1 MKKGILFLLTFL
13 VSWVGVQKAQAQVIN
28 AQTGDVLWYGS
39 TLDAAVQKCAEGE
52 YVYLYNVSQNKF
64 LNVGG
69 AYGVHAMLSSVGM
82 RLKITRTTYNYSTVY
97 TIMGRIDNEAQG
109 SYMSPNNGGNDIY
122 MDRIGTYDS
131 GANGS
136 ATFSQPN
143 WQFAVTRGSET
154 VNGTSYTTYTYKISN
169 YHRNNTNYV
178 GTNGT
183 NSSTV
188 YFVGQNGNN
197 NNWRI
202 ITEEDYLAAMDKV
215 TWGEVDLGSLVKDA
229 DFGRDNM
236 DGRYWVWSTN
246 GEGDDPDTDTDAENA
261 EYTKDGWVVSGNNIH
276 WHQRNQD
283 KMCNGL
289 VFPSNGAA
297 SCNIPAATIGGNV
310 TTSGW
315 SGAFA
320 TDNYRGA
327 CAEYY
332 AAEIYNEVNSLT
344 QQLTLSKVDNLK
356 EGLYKLTA
364 QALYYDDVD
373 GTTNNEVA
381 FFVVKT
387 TNGGETTEQ
396 RLPIIPMNKVSNN
409 ITPHS
414 GVSAG
419 YVFDDDEDAYL
430 LNFFV
435 ELKEN
440 TLIEMGIQTEKAE
453 GWTVVGNIHLYAHG
467 KQVVCMD
474 EDWTERETITYV
486 EHGQPKTETDNPYK
500 ITGCYNADYSYPTT
514 LYLQRTFT
522 LNKWNTICLP
532 FDIDGSS
539 VRQAFGEDTKMSRL
553 KGVRGSRILFE
564 KVDLDLEG
572 ISAGVPYIIMPTRE
586 PDVASGV
593 THEEEVGNGG
603 EFHTIQIE
611 GPVYFIPGITSQNYI
626 TTEKELPALQVEEGE
641 KTTPDDVQL
650 YFKGTYYKTTVGS
663 TTSQYDNYVISKGTM
678 YHLTNTKPVTLYAS
692 YAYLYAEKDATGSA
706 KTLTLSVD
714 GVDDGENVITA
725 IEGVIPDDAASIE
738 DSNVYTLNGQKLG
751 GQGRLNSLQKG
762 IYIKNGKKYVVK

>member
-13 VSWVGVQKAQAQVIN
+13 VSLVGVQKAQAQVIN

-39 TLDAAVQKCAEGE
+39 TLDAAVEACEHEE
-52 YVYLYNVSQNKF
+52 YVYLYNVDQDKF

-82 RLKITRTTYNYSTVY
+82 RVKIAKHTVQSWMQTVTYY

-109 SYMSPNNGGNDIY
+109 SYLSPNGVYKVNNNGTISGLDIY
-122 MDRIGTYDS
+122 MDRVGETTDGDQYS
-131 GANGS
+131 R
-136 ATFSQPN
+136 PN
-143 WQFAVTRGSET
+143 WRFTVTQGSET
-154 VNGTSYTTYTYKISN
+154 VNGQSYTTYTYKIYNNDRSN
-169 YHRNNTNYV
+169 PNYL
-178 GTNGT
+178 GTNGAT
-183 NSSTV
+183 SSSV
-188 YFVGQNGNN
+188 YFVEQNGNN
-197 NNWRI
+197 NKWRI
-202 ITEEDYLAAMDKV
+202 ITEQDYLAAMDKV

-246 GEGDDPDTDTDAENA
+246 GEGGTPETGTDAEH
-261 EYTKDGWVVSGNNIH
+261 ETYTKDGWVVTGDNIH

-283 KMCNGL
+283 KMCNGYEL
-289 VFPSNGAA
+289 SGR
-297 SCNIPAATIGGNV
+297 TITPTIVGTNV
-310 TTSGW
+310 MSSGQ
-315 SGAFA
+315 
-320 TDNYRGA
+320 TDHDGFRNSY
-327 CAEYY
+327 AEYF

-344 QQLTLSKVDNLK
+344 QKLTLSKVDNLK

-364 QALYYDDVD
+364 QALYYDDGD
-373 GTTNNEVA
+373 GTTNDDVS

-387 TNGGETTEQ
+387 TNNGVPSEQ

-419 YVFDDDEDAYL
+419 KVFDSNDKAYL
-430 LNFFV
+430 LEFFV
-435 ELKEN
+435 ELQEN
-440 TLIEMGIQTEKAE
+440 TLIEMGIETTKAK
-453 GWTVVGNIHLYAHG
+453 GWTVIGNIHLYAHG

-474 EDWTERETITYV
+474 EDWTDRETISYV
-486 EHGQPKTETDNPYK
+486 EHGQTTTKTGNPYE

-532 FDIDGSS
+532 FDINGSS
-539 VRQAFGEDTKMSRL
+539 IRQAFGEDCCVSRL
-553 KGVRGSRILFE
+553 KGVRGTRILFE

-572 ISAGVPYIIMPTRE
+572 MSAGVPYIIRPTRE

-593 THEEEVGNGG
+593 EHTEEVGNGG
-603 EFHTIQIE
+603 EFHTITIE
-611 GPVYFIPGITSQNYI
+611 GPVYFIPGMTGQNLSS
-626 TTEKELPALQVEEGE
+626 TVQALPALQVVEGE

-650 YFKGTYYKTTVGS
+650 YFEGTYYKKTVGS

-692 YAYLYAEKDATGSA
+692 YAYLYHDKDASGSA
-706 KTLTLSVD
+706 KTFTMSIN
-714 GVDDGENVITA
+714 GVDEGENVMTA
-725 IEGVIPDDAASIE
+725 IEGITPDAVSIE

-751 GQGRLNSLQKG
+751 GNSLQKG
-762 IYIKNGKKYVVK
+762 IYIKNGKKFVVK

>member
-13 VSWVGVQKAQAQVIN
+13 ISLVGGQKVQAQVID

-39 TLDAAVQKCAEGE
+39 TLQQAVQKCADGE

-82 RLKITRTTYNYSTVY
+82 RLKIERTTYQGTTVY
-97 TIMGRIDNEAQG
+97 TIMGRIDNAAQG
-109 SYMSPNNGGNDIY
+109 SYMSPNGSGYDIY
-122 MDRIGTYDS
+122 MDRDD
-131 GANGS
+131 AAQNGEQYS
-136 ATFSQPN
+136 RPN
-143 WQFAVTRGSET
+143 WQFSVTQGSQT
-154 VNGTSYTTYTYKISN
+154 VNGTSYTTYTYKIYN
-169 YHRNNTNYV
+169 YNRNNPNYL
-178 GTNGT
+178 GTNGA
-183 NSSTV
+183 NSSSV
-188 YFVGQNGNN
+188 YFVGSNGSNN
-197 NNWRI
+197 EWRI
-202 ITEEDYLAAMDKV
+202 ITEQDYLDAMDKV

-246 GEGDDPDTDTDAENA
+246 GEGGEPETGIDAEDQT
-261 EYTKDGWVVSGNNIH
+261 YTKDGWVLSGSNVH

-283 KMCNGL
+283 KMCNGYEL
-289 VFPSNGAA
+289 SGRSITSDIVGSNVMPSG
-297 SCNIPAATIGGNV
+297 S
-310 TTSGW
+310 TTDHDGFRNS
-315 SGAFA
+315 
-320 TDNYRGA
+320 Y
-327 CAEYY
+327 AEYY

-381 FFVVKT
+381 YFIVKT
-387 TNGGETTEQ
+387 TNDGVTSEQ

-409 ITPHS
+409 ITPKS

-419 YVFDDDEDAYL
+419 KVFDSDPNAYL

-440 TLIEMGIQTEKAE
+440 TLIEMGIETTKAE

-486 EHGQPKTETDNPYK
+486 EHGVEKTETDNPYK

-532 FDIDGSS
+532 FDINGSS
-539 VRQAFGEDTKMSRL
+539 IRQAFGEDCNVSRL
-553 KGVRGSRILFE
+553 KGVRGTRILFE
-564 KVDLDLEG
+564 KVDLDTEG
-572 ISAGVPYIIMPTRE
+572 MTAGVPYIIRPTRE

-603 EFHTIQIE
+603 KYHTIRIE
-611 GPVYFIPGITSQNYI
+611 GPVYFIPGMTSQSYI
-626 TTEKELPALQVEEGE
+626 TTAQALPALQVVEGI
-641 KTTPDDVQL
+641 KTNSDDVQL

-663 TTSQYDNYVISKGTM
+663 TTSQYDNYVISKGKM

-692 YAYLYAEKDATGSA
+692 YAYLYHDKDASGSA
-706 KTLTLSVD
+706 KSFTMSIN
-714 GVDDGENVITA
+714 GVDEGENVMTA
-725 IEGVIPDDAASIE
+725 IEGITPDEASIE
-738 DSNVYTLNGQKLG
+738 DSNVYTLNGQRLG
-751 GQGRLNSLQKG
+751 NSSLQKG
-762 IYIKNGKKYVVK
+762 IYIKNGRKYVVK

>member
-1 MKKGILFLLTFL
+1 MKIRILFLLTFL
-13 VSWVGVQKAQAQVIN
+13 ISLVSGQKVQAQVID
-28 AQTGDVLWYGS
+28 ARTGDVLWYGS
-39 TLDAAVQKCAEGE
+39 TLQQAVQKCANGE

-82 RLKITRTTYNYSTVY
+82 RLKITQTRYGTSTVY

-109 SYMSPNNGGNDIY
+109 SYMSPNNSGNDIY

-131 GANGS
+131 GANQS
-136 ATFSQPN
+136 TTYSQPN
-143 WQFAVTRGSET
+143 WLFSVTQGSQI
-154 VNGTSYTTYTYKISN
+154 VNGTSYTTYTYKIHN
-169 YHRNNTNYV
+169 YHRNSTSYV

-188 YFVGQNGNN
+188 YFVGENGNN

-202 ITEEDYLAAMDKV
+202 ITEQDYLDAMDKV

-246 GEGDDPDTDTDAENA
+246 GEGGAPETGEDAEH
-261 EYTKDGWVVSGNNIH
+261 ETYTKDGWVLSGSNIH

-283 KMCNGL
+283 KMCNAF
-289 VFPSNGAA
+289 VFTEVEDATNNYRIQA
-297 SCNIPAATIGGNV
+297 STIGTNV

-315 SGAFA
+315 SGRYA
-320 TDNYRGA
+320 TDSYRSA
-327 CAEYY
+327 CAEYF
-332 AAEIYNEVNSLT
+332 AAEIYNEINSLT

-364 QALYYDDVD
+364 QALYYDDVN
-373 GTTNNEVA
+373 GTTNDEVA
-381 FFVVKT
+381 YFVVRT
-387 TNGGETTEQ
+387 TNDGVPTEQ

-409 ITPHS
+409 ITAKS

-419 YVFDDDEDAYL
+419 YVFDHNPDAYL

-440 TLIEMGIQTEKAE
+440 TLIEMGIETTKAE

-474 EDWTERETITYV
+474 EDWTEMETITYV

-522 LNKWNTICLP
+522 LGKWNTICLP
-532 FDIDGSS
+532 FDINGSS
-539 VRQAFGEDTKMSRL
+539 IRQAFGEDCNVSRL
-553 KGVRGSRILFE
+553 KGVRGTRILFE
-564 KVDLDLEG
+564 KVDLDTEG
-572 ISAGVPYIIMPTRE
+572 MTAGVPYIIRPTRE

-626 TTEKELPALQVEEGE
+626 TTAQALPALQVVEGS
-641 KTTPDDVQL
+641 KTNSDDVQL
-650 YFKGTYYKTTVGS
+650 YFKGTYYKTYVGS
-663 TTSQYDNYVISKGTM
+663 TTSQYDNYVISKGKM

-692 YAYLYAEKDATGSA
+692 YAYLYHEKDESGSA
-706 KTLTLSVD
+706 KTFTMSIN
-714 GVDDGENVITA
+714 GVDEGENVMTA
-725 IEGVIPDDAASIE
+725 IEGITPDEASIE
-738 DSNVYTLNGQKLG
+738 DCNVYTLNGQKLG
-751 GQGRLNSLQKG
+751 GDSLQKG
-762 IYIKNGKKYVVK
+762 IYIKNGKKFIVK